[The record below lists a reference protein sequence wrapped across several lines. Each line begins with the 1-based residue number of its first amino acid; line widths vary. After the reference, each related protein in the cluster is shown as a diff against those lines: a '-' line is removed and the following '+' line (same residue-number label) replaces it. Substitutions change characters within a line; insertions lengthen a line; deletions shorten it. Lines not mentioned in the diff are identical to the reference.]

1 VPADDVEAGARAP
14 APSPAARGLP
24 AGALAVAWLAFLGI
38 GLALYGPTLG
48 GPFLSDDLLYLEG
61 NPNLR
66 RPLATALGRMLE
78 PYFANWTPL
87 HHLLLLV
94 EWRLFGAWTT
104 PYHVVNVALHAAAAT
119 ALAAASARAGLSR
132 VAALAA
138 GALLLAHP
146 AASEAVAW
154 ISQSKT
160 LLCVSLGLL
169 ALERW
174 IAHLQAP
181 SRGRRA
187 AVLAAA
193 GLALLA
199 KPAALPLPVILLGVA
214 FCLRADL
221 RRAARDLLPLLLAAP
236 LAFALNLYAQAIG
249 GGVAPW
255 FGGSRLATAQVLPW
269 VWWRYVRLSV
279 APVGLAHG
287 VHPEPVTGWGDPALL
302 VPGLALVVVAGA
314 VAFLCLRRRE
324 RAIGPIWFVAM
335 LAPVA
340 QAVPMAVVY
349 ADRYLYTALPGA
361 IWLVAQLGDEW
372 ARAGGPRAA
381 RALAATAAAAAL
393 ALGAATVERAR
404 LWADPEALYRESA
417 DAFPLGRFAWT
428 GVGSVLDRRGELAGA
443 AAAYR
448 HSLYAYPDD
457 PQVRYLLGE
466 VRRRQGDLGRALYG
480 FEEALRLAPEHFAA
494 DRTAIEARV
503 RRLRARGVR
512 PVPDPPE
519 APPGLRRPP
528 APAG

>member
-1 VPADDVEAGARAP
+1 MPAHDVEAGARAP

-24 AGALAVAWLAFLGI
+24 AVAVAAAGLAFLAI
-38 GLALYGPTLG
+38 GLVLYRPTLA

-66 RPLATALGRMLE
+66 LSLAPTLVRMLE

-94 EWRLFGAWTT
+94 EWRLFGTWTM
-104 PYHVVNVALHAAAAT
+104 PYHAVNVALHAAAAT
-119 ALAAASARAGLSR
+119 ALAAAAARAGLSR
-132 VAALAA
+132 GAALA
-138 GALLLAHP
+138 GGLLLLVHP

-160 LLCVSLGLL
+160 LLCVGLGLL

-174 IAHLQAP
+174 LAHLRAP

-187 AVLAAA
+187 AVLAA
-193 GLALLA
+193 GLLALTA
-199 KPAALPLPVILLGVA
+199 KPAALPLPAILLATA

-249 GGVAPW
+249 GGVATW
-255 FGGSRLATAQVLPW
+255 FGGSALATARILPW
-269 VWWRYVRLSV
+269 VVWRYVRLSLL
-279 APVGLAHG
+279 PVGLAHG
-287 VHPEPVTGWGDPALL
+287 VHPEPVTGWTDPALL
-302 VPGLALVVVAGA
+302 GSLLALAAVGA
-314 VAFLCLRRRE
+314 IVTILCLRRRE

-340 QAVPMAVVY
+340 QVVPMAVVY
-349 ADRYLYTALPGA
+349 ADRYLYTALPGV
-361 IWLVAQLGDEW
+361 IWLGVELGDEW
-372 ARAGGPRAA
+372 ARRRGPRAA
-381 RALAATAAAAAL
+381 RALAATAAALAL
-393 ALGAATVERAR
+393 ALGAASFGRAR
-404 LWADPEALYRESA
+404 LWADPEALYREST

-428 GVGSVLDRRGELAGA
+428 GLATVLDRRGDLPGA

-457 PQVRYLLGE
+457 PQVRYLLGD
-466 VRRRQGDLGRALYG
+466 VRLRQGDASLALYG

-494 DRTAIEARV
+494 DRAFIEERV
-503 RRLRARGVR
+503 RWLRARGVL
-512 PVPDPPE
+512 PVPDPPA
-519 APPGLRRPP
+519 APPGLDPPP